1 MPLATP
7 AAHIQPSDLGSYQ
20 SAVRLVL
27 TYDVITAA
35 RPRPGTLAA
44 VLRWADQLSRD
55 LRDVLGYT
63 LIATTRQVR
72 LVRRLDALDPTQ
84 ATIFTARSG
93 RPFDRR
99 RLAYLCLCLA
109 SFSRSR
115 TEISLADLVRTF
127 TPTANAIDGLGFHPT
142 VGAHKAAVVDVLDW
156 LAERGAL
163 RLSDGSVEAW
173 TADTDRG
180 DALYDIDHDI
190 CAVLFRPAR
199 PVQHLTSAAGLL
211 DATLNS
217 AQRAGQREAAA
228 QHAARA
234 LAEHPVV
241 YYAQVEP
248 EVAEALR
255 QPDGVAEN
263 LARLTGLA
271 VERRAEGVLLADA
284 GGRFT
289 DRPFPGRGGA
299 VNRAAGLLLAKIAD
313 VLEDPDQHPPR
324 LPLPPDDGD
333 QRDLL
338 ERIDA
343 AIPLTGVVA
352 ELAWSAPGE
361 GAEMPAEDADE
372 EEEEEKEE
380 VHPAQM
386 HDALPVHGPAVS
398 GNGSAVS
405 GNGSTVRGN
414 GSAVRGNGST
424 VPGNGSSVPGNGS
437 AVRGNGSA
445 VSGYRSAVPGDGSA
459 VSSIGSAISGY
470 RSAVSGNGSTATFVS
485 PEAARRPRS
494 AAAVIPPRPLVVPFL
509 ADSRL
514 SVMIEE
520 LYDELGP
527 ASFTVTWQHDPHGL
541 RAAAV
546 AFLADLR
553 LLRPVAGGV
562 LVLPAA
568 ARYRN
573 IKLALPVRHAEGQL
587 ALDLFGGA
595 DDE

>member
-1 MPLATP
+1 MPAKP
-7 AAHIQPSDLGSYQ
+7 AAAVQLSDLSAYQ

-27 TYDVITAA
+27 THDVITAT
-35 RPRPGTLAA
+35 RPRPGTLEA
-44 VLRWADQLSRD
+44 VLRWADQLAKD
-55 LRDVLGYT
+55 LREVLGYT
-63 LIATTRQVR
+63 LVATTRQVR
-72 LVRRLDALDPTQ
+72 LIRRLDALDPTQ
-84 ATIFTARSG
+84 TTIFTAKSG

-99 RLAYLCLCLA
+99 RLAYLCLFLA
-109 SFSRSR
+109 SFTRSR
-115 TEISLADLVRTF
+115 VEISLADLVRAF
-127 TPTANAIDGLGFHPT
+127 TPTANAIDGLGFDP
-142 VGAHKAAVVDVLDW
+142 VVSAHKAAVVDVLDW
-156 LAERGAL
+156 LADRGAL

-211 DATLNS
+211 DATFTS
-217 AQRAGQREAAA
+217 ARRAAQREAAA
-228 QHAARA
+228 QRAARA

-255 QPDGVAEN
+255 QPDGVAES

-313 VLEDPDQHPPR
+313 VLEDPDQRPSL
-324 LPLPPDDGD
+324 LPLPPEAAD

-343 AIPLTGVVA
+343 ALPLAGVVT
-352 ELAWSAPGE
+352 ELAWTAP
-361 GAEMPAEDADE
+361 ADE
-372 EEEEEKEE
+372 AEEE
-380 VHPAQM
+380 VGPG
-386 HDALPVHGPAVS
+386 LP
-398 GNGSAVS
+398 
-405 GNGSTVRGN
+405 R
-414 GSAVRGNGST
+414 
-424 VPGNGSSVPGNGS
+424 
-437 AVRGNGSA
+437 
-445 VSGYRSAVPGDGSA
+445 
-459 VSSIGSAISGY
+459 
-470 RSAVSGNGSTATFVS
+470 STAAA
-485 PEAARRPRS
+485 EAPLLPFIADARLH
-494 AAAVIPPRPLVVPFL
+494 AMI
-509 ADSRL
+509 AD
-514 SVMIEE
+514 
-520 LYDELGP
+520 LYDEVGA
-527 ASFTVTWQHDPHGL
+527 ASFTVTWQHDPRGL
-541 RAAAV
+541 LSAAL

-553 LLRPVAGGV
+553 LLRPVPGGAI
-562 LVLPAA
+562 VLPAA

-587 ALDLFGGA
+587 ALDLFGGPS
-595 DDE
+595 DLRGDGDG

>member
-1 MPLATP
+1 VPPQP
-7 AAHIQPSDLGSYQ
+7 AAAVQLSDLGSYQ

-27 TYDVITAA
+27 THDVITAT
-35 RPRPGTLAA
+35 RPRPGTLDQ
-44 VLRWADQLSRD
+44 VLRWADQLARD

-72 LVRRLDALDPTQ
+72 LIRRLDALDPTQ
-84 ATIFTARSG
+84 TTIFTTKSG

-99 RLAYLCLCLA
+99 RLAYLCLFLA

-115 TEISLADLVRTF
+115 VEISLADLVRAF
-127 TPTANAIDGLGFHPT
+127 TPTANAIDSLGFDPT
-142 VGAHKAAVVDVLDW
+142 VSAHKAAVVDVLDW
-156 LAERGAL
+156 LADRGAL

-211 DATLNS
+211 DATFTS
-217 AQRAGQREAAA
+217 AKRAAQREAAA
-228 QHAARA
+228 QRAARA
-234 LAEHPVV
+234 LVEHPVV

-255 QPDGVAEN
+255 QPNGVAEN

-313 VLEDPDQHPPR
+313 VIEDRDEQPSL
-324 LPLPPDDGD
+324 LPLPPAAAD

-338 ERIDA
+338 DKIDA
-343 AIPLTGVVA
+343 ALPIKGVVT
-352 ELAWSAPGE
+352 ELAWSAP
-361 GAEMPAEDADE
+361 AE
-372 EEEEEKEE
+372 EEASTER
-380 VHPAQM
+380 VRDPGNPA
-386 HDALPVHGPAVS
+386 GPAGRDATS
-398 GNGSAVS
+398 DA
-405 GNGSTVRGN
+405 
-414 GSAVRGNGST
+414 
-424 VPGNGSSVPGNGS
+424 SVGRETHG
-437 AVRGNGSA
+437 
-445 VSGYRSAVPGDGSA
+445 
-459 VSSIGSAISGY
+459 
-470 RSAVSGNGSTATFVS
+470 T
-485 PEAARRPRS
+485 E
-494 AAAVIPPRPLVVPFL
+494 PPLLPFI
-509 ADSRL
+509 AGSRL
-514 SVMIEE
+514 HTMIDD
-520 LYDELGP
+520 LYDEVGA
-527 ASFTVTWQHDPHGL
+527 ASFTVTWQHDPRGL
-541 RAAAV
+541 LSAAV

-553 LLRPVAGGV
+553 LLSPVPGGV

-587 ALDLFGGA
+587 ALDLFGG
-595 DDE
+595 DSDG